1 MSAAAKPLLPWDTF
15 GWTDFYESH
24 RTTTAEIYPS
34 EWLFLKELLAEGISV
49 LDVGC
54 ALGGLASVLSEHLT
68 RFEYTGVDISR
79 SMIERATQRHP
90 LHRFHVVEEADLSV
104 LEGQRFD
111 LVVCLGVLHLSRK
124 WRELISA
131 AWECADVLLLDLR
144 ETGGASIEDDTVS
157 YYRMDM
163 LPNATQN
170 GGVSHLPYNIINSGE
185 ALDTLLKRCV
195 GATGLCHYGYLS
207 KVSSSAVTPG
217 EMVMMNTYQID
228 KRSKQSVTK

>member
-1 MSAAAKPLLPWDTF
+1 MSSAVKSALPWDSF
-15 GWTDFYESH
+15 GWADFYES
-24 RTTTAEIYPS
+24 RRATTVEIYPS
-34 EWLFLKELLAEGISV
+34 EWLFLKELLAEGMSV

-54 ALGGLASVLSEHLT
+54 AVGGLASVLSEHLA
-68 RFEYTGVDISR
+68 RFEYTGVDISG
-79 SMIERATQRHP
+79 SMIERARKRHP
-90 LHRFHVVEEADLSV
+90 LHRFHVIEEADLSV
-104 LEGQRFD
+104 LDGKKFD

-144 ETGGASIEDDTVS
+144 ETGESTIEDDTVS
-157 YYRMDM
+157 YYRMDT
-163 LPNATQN
+163 LPNATQS

-195 GATGLCHYGYLS
+195 GATGLHHYGYLA

-217 EMVMMNTYQID
+217 GMVMMNTYQID
-228 KRSKQSVTK
+228 KRSTQTI